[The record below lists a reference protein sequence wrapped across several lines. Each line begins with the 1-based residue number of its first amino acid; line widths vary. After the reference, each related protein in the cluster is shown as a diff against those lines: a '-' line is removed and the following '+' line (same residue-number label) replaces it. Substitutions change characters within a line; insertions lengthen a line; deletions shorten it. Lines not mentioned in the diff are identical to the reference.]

1 MRARWRRECDAEEE
15 AIRVGSEEE
24 AMQAPEAPNATRRAA
39 LFAPITQGILSEHRV
54 DRSAGWAGG
63 VRIADWGTGVLRH
76 GMVVGVRAIAI
87 RGIE

>member
-1 MRARWRRECDAEEE
+1 MRARWRCECNAEEE
-15 AIRVGSEEE
+15 ATRVGSEEE
-24 AMQAPEAPNATRRAA
+24 AMRSPGALGAARRAA
-39 LFAPITQGILSEHRV
+39 LFAPITRGILSEHQV

-63 VRIADWGTGVLRH
+63 LRIAEGGTAMMRY